1 MEIRIN
7 KYLSMNGVCSRRA
20 ADKLVADGRVEIN
33 GRTAAA
39 GDQVTDG
46 MSVTVDGNLVKE
58 QRQDVLIA
66 FNKPRGIVCTAS
78 DKQGDNDIIRYIHY
92 GRRIFTIGRLDKDSE
107 GLILLT
113 NNGEIMNRMTSARY
127 RHEKEYIVN
136 IDRLVTKEFVRKMA
150 DGVWLEKL
158 ERMTAPCVCEKTAR
172 QQFRIV
178 LIQGLNR
185 QIRRMCEACGAH
197 VTRLRRVREMNIRL
211 DDLPVGKWRDV
222 SQEEYKELMKELGMD
237 YDR

>member
-92 GRRIFTIGRLDKDSE
+92 GRRIFTIGRL
-107 GLILLT
+107 
-113 NNGEIMNRMTSARY
+113 EIINRMTSARY

-136 IDRLVTKEFVRKMA
+136 IDRPVTEEFVRKMA